1 MPRHSAVLENRNGR
15 PFFFYDDASEAPGSG
30 LDALASHDEDDVYR

>member
-15 PFFFYDDASEAPGSG
+15 PKTTTRPKKKAPGSG